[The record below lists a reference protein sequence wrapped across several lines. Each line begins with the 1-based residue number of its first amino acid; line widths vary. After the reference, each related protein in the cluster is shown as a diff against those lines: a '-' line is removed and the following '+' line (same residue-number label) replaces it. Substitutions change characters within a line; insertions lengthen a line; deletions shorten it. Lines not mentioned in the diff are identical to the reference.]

1 MKNRAC
7 ILHKER
13 KVINLVSAAH
23 FFSHFF
29 ILTLPPL
36 FLTIKEDLNITF
48 TQLGVMV
55 SVYAVGSFVGQYP
68 MGVFADKYGPRW
80 ILIGGILTVSVAFIL
95 MGLIPIYL
103 ILVGLALMAG
113 LGDSVFHPANYVV
126 LTASVAPER
135 SGHAYA
141 FHAFA
146 GFAGFA
152 AAPVMVDAFRVLWN
166 WHLALIFVGCLG
178 LIMTLVLIFN
188 KNLLIS
194 EKKEFHL
201 GQILPPSG
209 NPTKIMGILE
219 FIKFPPI
226 LILFFF
232 YVAVALAG
240 SGIQQFSPSALPVMY
255 ETDVST
261 ANQVLFVYMVTISIG
276 ILVGGYIADKVTR
289 LDMVATVGY
298 LIGIIMI
305 CVVALKSL
313 PFIFAAAALA
323 VAGFM
328 MGIVMPSR
336 DVLVRTVTPKGN
348 VGKAFGF
355 VNSGFGFAGII
366 GPLIFGRIMDSG
378 QITWIYY
385 GAAIFM
391 GLTIITALA
400 AGRLARTKTI
410 YQPAE

>member
-1 MKNRAC
+1 MENQVG
-7 ILHKER
+7 ILRKER

-48 TQLGVMV
+48 TQLGMMV
-55 SVYAVGSFVGQYP
+55 SVYAVGSFIGQYP

-80 ILIGGILTVSVAFIL
+80 ILICGILTVSVAFIL
-95 MGLIPIYL
+95 MGLIPVYWIM
-103 ILVGLALMAG
+103 VGLALMAG
-113 LGDSVFHPANYVV
+113 LGDSVFHPANFVV

-135 SGHAYA
+135 SGRAYA

-152 AAPVMVDAFRVLWN
+152 AAPIVVDAFRVFWD
-166 WHLALIFVGCLG
+166 WHFALISVGCLG
-178 LIMTLVLIFN
+178 VIMTLVLISN
-188 KNLLIS
+188 KDLLIGE
-194 EKKEFHL
+194 EKKSL
-201 GQILPPSG
+201 LDQVLAPSG
-209 NPTKIMGILE
+209 NPAQVMGVLE

-255 ETDVST
+255 EADVSA

-276 ILVGGYIADKVTR
+276 ILAGGYIADKVTR

-305 CVVALKSL
+305 CVVALKAL

-323 VAGFM
+323 IAGFM

-336 DVLVRTVTPKGN
+336 DVLVRAVTPKGN
-348 VGKAFGF
+348 AGKAFGF

-400 AGRLARTKTI
+400 AGRFARGKII

>member
-1 MKNRAC
+1 MIKQGS

-13 KVINLVSAAH
+13 KVINLVSSAH

-36 FLTIKEDLNITF
+36 FLTIKEDLGVTF
-48 TQLGVMV
+48 TQLGVVV

-68 MGVFADKYGPRW
+68 MGVLADKYGPRW
-80 ILIGGILTVSVAFIL
+80 ILICGILTVSLAFIL
-95 MGLIPIYL
+95 MGLIPIYWFM
-103 ILVGLALMAG
+103 VGLALIAG
-113 LGDSVFHPANYVV
+113 LGDSVFHPANFVV
-126 LTASVAPER
+126 LTATVAPER
-135 SGHAYA
+135 SGRAYA

-152 AAPVMVDAFRVLWN
+152 AAPIVVDALRVFWN
-166 WHLALIFVGCLG
+166 WHFALISVGCLG
-178 LIMTLVLIFN
+178 VIMTVVLIVN
-188 KNLLIS
+188 KALLIS
-194 EKKEFHL
+194 EEKGSHL
-201 GQILPPSG
+201 VQVHSPSTT
-209 NPTKIMGILE
+209 PVQIMGVLE

-240 SGIQQFSPSALPVMY
+240 SGIQQFSPSALPEMY
-255 ETDVST
+255 SVDVSA
-261 ANQVLFVYMVTISIG
+261 ANQVLFIYMVNISIG
-276 ILVGGYIADKVTR
+276 ILVGGYIADKVKR
-289 LDMVATVGY
+289 LDMVATVCY

-305 CVVALKSL
+305 CVVAQNSL
-313 PFIFAAAALA
+313 PFVFAAAGLA

-336 DVLVRTVTPKGN
+336 DVLVRAVTPKGN
-348 VGKAFGF
+348 AGKAFGF

-391 GLTIITALA
+391 GFTIITALA
-400 AGRLARTKTI
+400 AGHFARTKTI
-410 YQPAE
+410 YRAAE

>member
-1 MKNRAC
+1 MG
-7 ILHKER
+7 ILRKER

-48 TQLGVMV
+48 TQLGMMV

-80 ILIGGILTVSVAFIL
+80 ILICGILTVSVAFIL
-95 MGLIPIYL
+95 MGLIPVYWIM
-103 ILVGLALMAG
+103 VGLALMAG
-113 LGDSVFHPANYVV
+113 LGDSVFHPANFVV

-135 SGHAYA
+135 SGRAYA

-152 AAPVMVDAFRVLWN
+152 AAPIVVDAFRVFWN
-166 WHLALIFVGCLG
+166 WHFALISVGCLG
-178 LIMTLVLIFN
+178 VIMTLVLISN
-188 KNLLIS
+188 KDLLIGE
-194 EKKEFHL
+194 EKKSL
-201 GQILPPSG
+201 LDQVLAPSG
-209 NPTKIMGILE
+209 NPAQVMGVLE

-255 ETDVST
+255 EADVSA

-276 ILVGGYIADKVTR
+276 ILAGGYIADKVTR

-305 CVVALKSL
+305 CVVALKAL

-323 VAGFM
+323 IAGFM

-336 DVLVRTVTPKGN
+336 DVLVRAVTPKGN
-348 VGKAFGF
+348 AGKAFGF

-400 AGRLARTKTI
+400 AGRFARSRSI

>member
-1 MKNRAC
+1 MG
-7 ILHKER
+7 ILRKER

-48 TQLGVMV
+48 TQLGMMV

-80 ILIGGILTVSVAFIL
+80 ILICGILIVSVAFIL
-95 MGLIPIYL
+95 MGLIPVYWIM
-103 ILVGLALMAG
+103 VGLALMAG
-113 LGDSVFHPANYVV
+113 LGDSVFHPANFVV
-126 LTASVAPER
+126 LTASIAPER
-135 SGHAYA
+135 SGRAYA

-152 AAPVMVDAFRVLWN
+152 AAPIVVDAFRVFWN
-166 WHLALIFVGCLG
+166 WHFALISVGCLG
-178 LIMTLVLIFN
+178 VIMTLVLISN
-188 KNLLIS
+188 KDLLIGE
-194 EKKEFHL
+194 EKKSHL
-201 GQILPPSG
+201 DQVLAPSG
-209 NPTKIMGILE
+209 KPAQVMGVLE

-255 ETDVST
+255 EADVSV

-276 ILVGGYIADKVTR
+276 ILAGGYIADKVTR

-305 CVVALKSL
+305 CVVALKAL

-323 VAGFM
+323 IAGFM

-336 DVLVRTVTPKGN
+336 DVLVRAVTPKGN
-348 VGKAFGF
+348 AGKAFGF

-400 AGRLARTKTI
+400 AGRFARGKII
-410 YQPAE
+410 Y

>member
-1 MKNRAC
+1 MINQAS
-7 ILHKER
+7 ILRKER

-23 FFSHFF
+23 FFSHLFL
-29 ILTLPPL
+29 LTLPPL
-36 FLTIKEDLNITF
+36 FLTIKEDLGITF
-48 TQLGVMV
+48 TQLGVVV

-80 ILIGGILTVSVAFIL
+80 ILICGILTVSLAFIL
-95 MGLIPIYL
+95 MGLIPIYWFM
-103 ILVGLALMAG
+103 VGLALIAG
-113 LGDSVFHPANYVV
+113 LGDSVFHPANFVV
-126 LTASVAPER
+126 LTATVAPER
-135 SGHAYA
+135 SGRAYA

-152 AAPVMVDAFRVLWN
+152 AAPIIVDAFRVFWN
-166 WHLALIFVGCLG
+166 WHFALISVGCLG
-178 LIMTLVLIFN
+178 VIMTIVLIVN
-188 KNLLIS
+188 KDLLIS
-194 EKKEFHL
+194 EEKESHL
-201 GQILPPSG
+201 DQVLSPSRNSGQI
-209 NPTKIMGILE
+209 MGVLE

-255 ETDVST
+255 ETDIST
-261 ANQVLFVYMVTISIG
+261 ANQVLFIYMVNISIG

-305 CVVALKSL
+305 CLVALKSL
-313 PFIFAAAALA
+313 PFVFAAAALA

-336 DVLVRTVTPKGN
+336 EVLVRAVTPKGN
-348 VGKAFGF
+348 AGKAFGC
-355 VNSGFGFAGII
+355 VTSGFGFAGII

-391 GLTIITALA
+391 GFTIITALA
-400 AGRLARTKTI
+400 AGHFARARTI
-410 YQPAE
+410 YRAAE